1 MSLPVPT
8 SVYRSLLSKINRILD
23 IIEALL
29 ATPPP
34 LERWPDWLERITAI
48 LAQYE
53 TVTRDLSKPIL
64 GETLLLPGMA
74 MEASLPPE
82 HIPNVLLRTKLA
94 PEVEDRLR
102 EVTSVNET
110 REASSRLWAVIS
122 QIMAEGA
129 ESLRKPTKGG
139 VTGSSSN
146 SGTGGGTSGVLSKVT
161 SEDEQLVRAI
171 RQFYTLCT

>member
-1 MSLPVPT
+1 MSLPGSS
-8 SVYRSLLSKINRILD
+8 SVYRSLLAKVNRIMD
-23 IIEALL
+23 IMEALL
-29 ATPPP
+29 GAPPP
-34 LERWPDWLERITAI
+34 LERWPDWLERTTAI

-94 PEVEDRLR
+94 PEVEERLR
-102 EVTSVNET
+102 EVTSVNES
-110 REASSRLWAVIS
+110 REASSRLWAAIS

-129 ESLRKPTKGG
+129 ESLRKPTKGS
-139 VTGSSSN
+139 VASS
-146 SGTGGGTSGVLSKVT
+146 SGTGSGTSGVTSTT
-161 SEDEQLVRAI
+161 SENEQLVRAI